1 VQGGGDSLRTRGKRI
16 LNYYWNIGKDTNNKA
31 EAYALLKGIQ
41 LAKLRQISNLNVIGD
56 SKTIIRMMIQG
67 TEPKNLSLK
76 IIIDRIRVDSRT
88 LKPKFLHVLRENN
101 TAADKMA
108 NEAIGRPPGTLG
120 VEGIEVL
127 APLV

>member
-1 VQGGGDSLRTRGKRI
+1 
-16 LNYYWNIGKDTNNKA
+16 
-31 EAYALLKGIQ
+31 
-41 LAKLRQISNLNVIGD
+41 
-56 SKTIIRMMIQG
+56 MMIQG

-76 IIIDRIRVDSRT
+76 RIIDRIRVDSRT
-88 LKPKFLHVLRENN
+88 LKPNLFHVLRENN
-101 TAADKMA
+101 TTLDKLA